1 METEHERRHLS
12 VLNSHQKL
20 RSAQCVLRILCF
32 SVALLS
38 TFLNLIAVTSK
49 CGWRSTVLETTS
61 KDCTFQP
68 TTAANKA
75 LACDGLMDDSVNQL
89 LSPLFCIGAGQN
101 LNLSVTG
108 LCLNLA
114 PPIRPSCKIPQAQ
127 VFNPDKNSKECSRVK
142 VYCKNTILGE
152 EFPNASQ
159 QEGPRS
165 ESSVWPGAFCV
176 QFGRS
181 PFVSMY
187 WCDCEC
193 EWLSLLGLQQ
203 TGDLFRVS
211 P

>member
-1 METEHERRHLS
+1 MWVEI
-12 VLNSHQKL
+12 NSFRNNVKGL
-20 RSAQCVLRILCF
+20 YFSANN
-32 SVALLS
+32 SS
-38 TFLNLIAVTSK
+38 
-49 CGWRSTVLETTS
+49 
-61 KDCTFQP
+61 
-68 TTAANKA
+68 NKA
-75 LACDGLMDDSVNQL
+75 LACDGLMDDSVNRL

-108 LCLNLA
+108 LWLNLA
-114 PPIRPSCKIPQAQ
+114 PPTRPSCKIPQPQ
-127 VFNPDKNSKECSRVK
+127 VFNPDKNSKECSQVK

-159 QEGPRS
+159 QVGPRS

-176 QFGRS
+176 LFGRS
-181 PFVSMY
+181 PFVCMY
-187 WCDCEC
+187 WC